1 MSSVEVGQQR
11 GRSEG
16 EKDGSSAAEKRA
28 PLTASPARS
37 PSPEPEQRTS
47 PKKVFSSTVSREVEM
62 MSPGIFIARTI
73 ANFTYTILRGT
84 PMDPNMLLG

>member
-1 MSSVEVGQQR
+1 MEVGQQR

-28 PLTASPARS
+28 PLTPSPAR
-37 PSPEPEQRTS
+37 
-47 PKKVFSSTVSREVEM
+47 FSSREVEM

-73 ANFTYTILRGT
+73 ANFTYTILWGT

>member
-1 MSSVEVGQQR
+1 MEVGQQR

-16 EKDGSSAAEKRA
+16 EKDGSSAAERRA
-28 PLTASPARS
+28 PLTPSPAR
-37 PSPEPEQRTS
+37 
-47 PKKVFSSTVSREVEM
+47 FSSTVSREVEM

-73 ANFTYTILRGT
+73 ANFTYTILWGT